1 MDVRQPA
8 VVEYQEPGSQAVNQE
23 SASQPVVLKQESDCG
38 LKPPSANLWPLFI
51 PFHLFQG
58 FGLNLL
64 VKIILKYPES

>member
-38 LKPPSANLWPLFI
+38 LKPPSTCFKDLGSIFWSKL
-51 PFHLFQG
+51 
-58 FGLNLL
+58 
-64 VKIILKYPES
+64 S